1 MNRFKKNL
9 GFNLGL
15 ILLGAA
21 FLAGLAMA
29 YLAYSGGDETSRALR
44 SSTTVEAGLLNGHAF
59 APGEALVSLN
69 EDNVKAAQSDVAD
82 LAAHREKLNALIA
95 GNAEMAI
102 RGKASANSAE
112 LSALLRE

>member
-69 EDNVKAAQSDVAD
+69 ETTSRPPRATSPTSPPTARS
-82 LAAHREKLNALIA
+82 
-95 GNAEMAI
+95 
-102 RGKASANSAE
+102 
-112 LSALLRE
+112 

>member
-44 SSTTVEAGLLNGHAF
+44 SSTTVSRSSSSGSVQVLPEN
-59 APGEALVSLN
+59 
-69 EDNVKAAQSDVAD
+69 
-82 LAAHREKLNALIA
+82 
-95 GNAEMAI
+95 
-102 RGKASANSAE
+102 
-112 LSALLRE
+112 